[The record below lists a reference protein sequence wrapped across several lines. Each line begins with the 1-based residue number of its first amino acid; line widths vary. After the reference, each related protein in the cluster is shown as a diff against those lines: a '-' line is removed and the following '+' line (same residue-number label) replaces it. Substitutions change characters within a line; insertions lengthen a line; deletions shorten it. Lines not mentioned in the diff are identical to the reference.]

1 MLDFAGELNR
11 FAVARATVRD
21 MEAVQQ
27 CRDLV
32 DGLMG
37 QFLQVSSNQY
47 AAVSPCGSGTPN
59 PSGDD
64 TSNNARVCS
73 DQSLW
78 PACSLIL
85 EMAHCGE
92 AQ

>member
-37 QFLQVSSNQY
+37 QFLQV
-47 AAVSPCGSGTPN
+47 TPN